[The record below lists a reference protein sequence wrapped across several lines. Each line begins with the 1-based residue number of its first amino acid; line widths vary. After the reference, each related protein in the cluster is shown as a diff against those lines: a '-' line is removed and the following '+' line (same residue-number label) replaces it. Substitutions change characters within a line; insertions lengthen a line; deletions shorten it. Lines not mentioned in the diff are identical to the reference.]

1 MPLAF
6 KVIFPGDSQSLCQI
20 YSLGNLLCALE
31 LLHKCKNFFGIIVL
45 LFVGPLLSGSMVGLM
60 ATSSKRTNAT
70 LCASQVCCNQNLVP
84 ATGHC

>member
-6 KVIFPGDSQSLCQI
+6 KVRFPGDCESLCWI
-20 YSLGNLLCALE
+20 SSLGNLLCALE
-31 LLHKCKNFFGIIVL
+31 LLQKCKNSFGIIVL
-45 LFVGPLLSGSMVGLM
+45 LFVGRLLSDSMVGLM